1 MAEIKTDVL
10 DTSLQRKKFW
20 NLKRK
25 ESMNGYLFIL
35 PWLIGFSIFFAFA
48 IFRSLQIS
56 FSTITN
62 FTNYEVEWVGLEHY
76 KRALTSD
83 TRYLTGYANT
93 VKDMLIT
100 VPFINVFAL
109 LIAVMLNRKFKG
121 RTVFRALFFLP
132 VILGTGAAM
141 WQLTS
146 QGVSAEAMETARE
159 VLLPREVAI
168 YLGPKITD
176 FFAYFLN
183 MISTILWRSGV
194 PIIIYLAGLQ
204 GVPSTLYEAARVDAA
219 TEWEMFWLITLPM
232 ITPMMLL
239 NLVYTVIDNFNDSS
253 NTLLRYINQ
262 ISFGMRSETEY
273 AAALS
278 WLFFVWVIFVIAV
291 IFLVMRPFVN
301 KVKGR

>member
-35 PWLIGFSIFFAFA
+35 PWLIGFAVFFAFP
-48 IFRSLQIS
+48 IFRSLQMS
-56 FSTITN
+56 FSNITN
-62 FTNYEVEWVGLEHY
+62 YTNYAVEWAGLKHY
-76 KRALTSD
+76 KQALTGD
-83 TRYLTGYANT
+83 TRYLTGYINT

-100 VPFINVFAL
+100 VPFINVFSL

-146 QGVSAEAMETARE
+146 QGVSAEAMETARA

-168 YLGPKITD
+168 YLGAEITD

-183 MISTILWRSGV
+183 MISTILWKSGV

-253 NTLLRYINQ
+253 NTFLRYIR
-262 ISFGMRSETEY
+262 FVMFDDDFKFEY
-273 AAALS
+273 GAALA
-278 WLFFVWVIFVIAV
+278 WLFFVWVIFIIAV